1 MKELHGAASEL
12 GRHYLF
18 SALSAEDL
26 DRVAATAEVHRLGKG
41 DILFQQG
48 EKARRFFL
56 VRSGQ
61 IKLYRLSPAGQEK
74 VVDIMGPGRSFAEAV
89 VFMQGGAY
97 PVYAE
102 ALGDSEV
109 ISVDNEAF
117 RETLRHS
124 FDTCS
129 RLMAAM
135 SAHLHELVSEV
146 EGLCLHNATFRVVS
160 YLLQDARTEEAV
172 HLELPKHVLAGRL
185 SIKPETLSRILANLR
200 EEGLIEVRGQE
211 IVLLDRAALRSRLE
225 G

>member
-1 MKELHGAASEL
+1 MKEPHGTASEL

-18 SALSAEDL
+18 SALSSEDL

-41 DILFQQG
+41 DVLFQQG

-89 VFMQGGAY
+89 MFMQGGAY

-102 ALGDSEV
+102 ALGDAEV

-129 RLMAAM
+129 RMMAAM

-160 YLLQDARTEEAV
+160 YLLQDAQTAQAV
-172 HLELPKHVLAGRL
+172 HLDLPKHVLAGRL

-211 IVLLDRAALRSRLE
+211 IVLLDHAALRAHLQ

>member
-1 MKELHGAASEL
+1 VGIDKLE
-12 GRHYLF
+12 
-18 SALSAEDL
+18 ALMQRAE
-26 DRVAATAEVHRLGKG
+26 RRSYQPGEFV
-41 DILFQQG
+41 FQQG

-89 VFMQGGAY
+89 MFMQGGAY

-102 ALGDSEV
+102 ALGDAEV

-160 YLLQDARTEEAV
+160 YLLQDTQTEDAV
-172 HLELPKHVLAGRL
+172 HLDLPKHVLAGRL

-211 IVLLDRAALRSRLE
+211 IVLLDRGALRSRLQ

>member
-1 MKELHGAASEL
+1 MKEPYGTASEL

-41 DILFQQG
+41 DVLFQQG

-89 VFMQGGAY
+89 MFMQGGAY

-102 ALGDSEV
+102 ALGDAEV

-129 RLMAAM
+129 RMMAAM

-160 YLLQDARTEEAV
+160 YLLQDAQTSEAV
-172 HLELPKHVLAGRL
+172 HLDLPKHVLAGRL

-211 IVLLDRAALRSRLE
+211 IVLLDHAALRARLQ

>member
-1 MKELHGAASEL
+1 MKEPRGTAPEL

-26 DRVAATAEVHRLGKG
+26 DRVSATAEVHRLGKG
-41 DILFQQG
+41 DVLFQQG

-89 VFMQGGAY
+89 MFMQGGAY

-102 ALGDSEV
+102 ALGEAEV

-129 RLMAAM
+129 RMMAAM

-160 YLLQDARTEEAV
+160 YLLQDARTAEAV
-172 HLELPKHVLAGRL
+172 HLDLPKHVLAGRL

-211 IVLLDRAALRSRLE
+211 IVLLDHTALRARLQ